1 MPPRPGPEKEPV
13 RILGIESS
21 CDETAAAVVED
32 GRRVLS
38 NVVSSQVPLHARYGG
53 VVPEIAS
60 RAHLEQIVPVCE
72 QALAEANA
80 RLEDMAALAVTRG
93 PGLAGCLLVGV
104 EFAKA
109 VATARRLPLVAVH
122 HVAAHLYSVNI
133 GRTHD
138 AWGESLTPTGSGT
151 RDPET
156 RNQPYVALAI
166 SGGHTSLAAVRG
178 PLDIEVL
185 GETLDD
191 AVGEAYDK
199 VAKLAGLGYPG
210 GAAVDRLAAGG
221 NPSRFALPRPMLAR
235 EGLEFSFSGLKT
247 AFAREV
253 QKLGGP
259 EALAT
264 DERALADLCASFQAA
279 CVDVLIAKAERA
291 LRSTGLNRL
300 AVTGGVACNR
310 GLRDALARR
319 LPGITVAVP
328 ELEYCTDNAAM
339 IAGLA
344 CHHLAADRT
353 SGPELN
359 VKPGWG
365 MGS

>member
-1 MPPRPGPEKEPV
+1 MPPHLHGEEKPA

-72 QALAEANA
+72 RALSEAG
-80 RLEDMAALAVTRG
+80 LALDGIDAVAVTRG
-93 PGLAGCLLVGV
+93 PGLAGCLLAGV

-109 VATARRLPLVAVH
+109 LASARGLPLVAAH

-133 GRTHD
+133 GRIRN
-138 AWGESLTPTGSGT
+138 AWGEDLRLPESGT
-151 RDPET
+151 P
-156 RNQPYVALAI
+156 PYIALAI
-166 SGGHTSLAAVRG
+166 SGGHTSLAGVRG

-210 GAAVDRLAAGG
+210 GARIDALAADGD
-221 NPSRFALPRPMLAR
+221 PARFALPRPMLAR
-235 EGLEFSFSGLKT
+235 EGLDFSFSGLKT

-259 EALAT
+259 ETLSADGGT
-264 DERALADLCASFQAA
+264 LADLCASFQAA

-291 LRSTGLNRL
+291 LRSSGLVRL

-310 GLRDALARR
+310 GLREALAHRM
-319 LPGITVAVP
+319 PGVTVALP
-328 ELEYCTDNAAM
+328 EPEYCTDNAAM

-344 CHHLAADRT
+344 CHHLAAGQA